1 MNLSQL
7 INGGD
12 DYRELKV
19 RKQYEQFGDD
29 PDNLRWRAWWD
40 KNYDGKV
47 LGIKLECYPVVRQT
61 PCGAWINPVA
71 WIYHRYDETGV
82 EVGHGWSEPSKQLL
96 RWVGNE
102 SGQAWAKK
110 TQQAAID
117 SLLYRFQRWGR
128 RMGQDL
134 GYFLAVAHA
143 LGEIYPDK
151 KAMAERVLSENIR
164 WRFEERRHEPM
175 A

>member
-1 MNLSQL
+1 MNLLQL

-12 DYRELKV
+12 DCTELKV

-47 LGIKLECYPVVRQT
+47 VGIKLECYPVVRLT
-61 PCGAWINPVA
+61 PCGAWINPVP
-71 WIYHRYDETGV
+71 WLKHHYNETGV
-82 EVGHGWSEPSKQLL
+82 EYDWSEPCKQLL

-102 SGQAWAKK
+102 SGQAWAKR
-110 TQQAAID
+110 TQQDAIE
-117 SLLYRFQRWGR
+117 SLLYRFQRWGSR
-128 RMGQDL
+128 IGKDL
-134 GYFLAVAHA
+134 GYFLAAAHV
-143 LGEIYPDK
+143 LGEMYPEK

-164 WRFEERRHEPM
+164 WRFEGMPND
-175 A
+175 